1 MSVLAS
7 DIVDGHALVQ
17 LLWVGAAAGVAVPS
31 AFAVALLGV
40 TRAAD
45 LSRNGRG
52 AEAVVYGALGVLA
65 LAAVA
70 AAVVYG
76 IVIMA
81 QK

>member
-1 MSVLAS
+1 VLAS

-17 LLWVGAAAGVAVPS
+17 LLWVGAAAGVGVTA

-40 TRAAD
+40 TRAAE

>member
-17 LLWVGAAAGVAVPS
+17 LLWVGAASGLGVTA
-31 AFAVALLGV
+31 AFGVALLGV
-40 TRAAD
+40 TRAAE

-52 AEAVVYGALGVLA
+52 GQAVIYAALGVIA

-70 AAVVYG
+70 AAVVFG
-76 IVIMA
+76 IVVMT